1 MGIFMSQ
8 LSIFHEQNHEQ
19 IFFSCTRIYNRDS
32 MASLQKRSKI
42 YYIVFNKR
50 INGKDFQKKFS
61 LGTSKKKLAER
72 KKIEYE
78 QLFSEGKIDPFGDW
92 TPRTHEKG
100 NQIVS
105 NQTHLITLADLADSF
120 IQKRSQANDT
130 TKNNYR
136 RHLNLFIKQVGGTMP
151 VTMLTENDI
160 RDFCFKPHLKPAT
173 QASYLR
179 HMKVFTGWLYEN
191 KHTKKDIAK
200 NIKKPRVPNN
210 FSEKTIT
217 ELQLREIFFTYR
229 KDIYEKKKA
238 RQIVT
243 KAQSRVWFRPVV
255 SVAFYGGLRV
265 KEIVNLQ
272 WQQVNFSKKLITD
285 SNTKSGMERVVP
297 MRIQLYDILIA
308 WNRYQKN
315 PKSGLVFPSEKNNS
329 KQIKLSK
336 HNISR
341 VFKFYAMETLENN
354 GVNFHGLRHS
364 CGTELLRMG
373 YDINEVAKI
382 LGHSSLEVTRVYE
395 HLTSKDLT
403 DKMLRIEGESSEHEK
418 EKQELRDEIEKLE
431 RENAKLKDQT
441 ISLRK

>member
-1 MGIFMSQ
+1 MSQ

-19 IFFSCTRIYNRDS
+19 IFFSCTRIYNHDS

-72 KKIEYE
+72 KRLEYE
-78 QLFSEGKIDPFGDW
+78 QLFSEGTIDPFGGW
-92 TPRTHEKG
+92 SPKTHEKG
-100 NQIVS
+100 TQITT
-105 NQTHLITLADLADSF
+105 NQTHKITLSDLADVF
-120 IQKRSQANDT
+120 IRTRSQANDT

-151 VTMLTENDI
+151 VTMLTESDI
-160 RDFCFKPHLKPAT
+160 REFCFKPGLKTAT
-173 QASYLR
+173 HASYLR
-179 HMKVFTGWLYEN
+179 HMKVFTGWLFEN
-191 KHTKKDIAK
+191 KHIKKDIAK

-210 FSEKTIT
+210 FSDKTIT
-217 ELQLREIFFTYR
+217 EFQLREIFFKYR
-229 KDIYEKKKA
+229 KDIYDKKKA

-265 KEIVNLQ
+265 KEIVNLR
-272 WQQVNFSKKLITD
+272 WQQVNFPKKLIIV
-285 SNTKSGMERVVP
+285 SNTKSGIERVVP
-297 MRIQLYDILIA
+297 MRTQLYDILKA
-308 WNRYQKN
+308 WYRYQNK
-315 PKSGLVFPSEKNNS
+315 PRSGLVFPSEKNHA

-341 VFKFYAMETLENN
+341 VFKFYVKETLKNN
-354 GVNFHGLRHS
+354 DVNFHGLRHS
-364 CGTELLRMG
+364 CGTNLLRLG
-373 YDINEVAKI
+373 FDINEVAKI
-382 LGHSSLEVTRVYE
+382 LGHSSLEVTRIYE

-403 DKMLRIEGESSEHEK
+403 DKMLLIEGESSEHEK
-418 EKQELRDEIEKLE
+418 EKQKLRDENK
-431 RENAKLKDQT
+431 KLKAK
-441 ISLRK
+441 IRELNKNEEKR